1 LHKFRECYFC
11 AAVGS
16 GRHFSLDFPSSL
28 PYNKDRQITDTEEN
42 PMSELYGDDIITI
55 TDEEGNEY
63 ELEVLSTLEYN
74 GATYLALVPADDG
87 DESEGELEVSILKK
101 VMEDGEEIL
110 VTVDDEEEMEAVY
123 NVMMDMLYEEDEDQQ
138 KQ

>member
-1 LHKFRECYFC
+1 
-11 AAVGS
+11 
-16 GRHFSLDFPSSL
+16 
-28 PYNKDRQITDTEEN
+28 
-42 PMSELYGDDIITI
+42 MSELYGDDIITI
-55 TDEEGNEY
+55 TDDEGNEY

-74 GATYLALVPADDG
+74 GATYLALVPVDDG

-101 VMEDGEEIL
+101 VMENGEEIL

-123 NVMMDMLYEEDEDQQ
+123 DVMMDMLYEEDEAQQ